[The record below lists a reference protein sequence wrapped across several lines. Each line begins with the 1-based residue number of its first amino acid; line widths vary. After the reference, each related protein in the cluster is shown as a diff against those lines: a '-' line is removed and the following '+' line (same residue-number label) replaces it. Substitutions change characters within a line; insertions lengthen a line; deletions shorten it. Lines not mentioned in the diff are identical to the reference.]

1 MNTRFP
7 MTLKT
12 PMTLTTLLALAA
24 AALALHAAPASAHGD
39 EDHAA
44 PRRYDAAK
52 VEETPFG
59 HEGNPAN
66 VRRVIPLGMSDAMR
80 FTPADIT
87 VQRGETVKFVV
98 RNDGKLLHEMVLG
111 TPADLKA
118 HAALMQ
124 KFPEM
129 EHASPNMAHVKPGA
143 SGEIV
148 WQFTKAGDFQFACLQ
163 PGHFEAGML
172 GRVLVAGDASAMT
185 QGEVRRIDKTQGK
198 LTLRHGPI
206 ANLEMPGMT
215 MVFKVSDPR
224 LLENLREGDT
234 VRFSAERVNGAIAV
248 TAIEPAASAA
258 R

>member
-1 MNTRFP
+1 MNTRSL
-7 MTLKT
+7 MT
-12 PMTLTTLLALAA
+12 LAA
-24 AALALHAAPASAHGD
+24 AALALHAAAVSAHGD
-39 EDHAA
+39 DKHAP
-44 PRRYDAAK
+44 PRGYDAAQ
-52 VEETPFG
+52 VEETAFG
-59 HEGNPAN
+59 HEGDPAK

-98 RNDGKLLHEMVLG
+98 RNDGRLLHEMVLG

-129 EHASPNMAHVKPGA
+129 EHASANMAHVKPGA

-172 GRVLVAGDASAMT
+172 GRVLVAGDQAAMT
-185 QGEVRRIDKTQGK
+185 QGEVRRIDKGQGK
-198 LTLRHGPI
+198 LTLKHGPI

-224 LLENLREGDT
+224 MLEGLREGDS
-234 VRFSAERVNGAIAV
+234 VRFSAERVNGAITV
-248 TAIEPAASAA
+248 TAIEAAASAA

>member
-1 MNTRFP
+1 
-7 MTLKT
+7 MT
-12 PMTLTTLLALAA
+12 LAA
-24 AALALHAAPASAHGD
+24 AALALHAAAVSAHGD
-39 EDHAA
+39 DKHAP
-44 PRRYDAAK
+44 PRGYDAAQ
-52 VEETPFG
+52 VEETAFG
-59 HEGNPAN
+59 HEGDPAK

-98 RNDGKLLHEMVLG
+98 RNDGRLLHEMVLG

-129 EHASPNMAHVKPGA
+129 EHASANMAHVKPGA

-172 GRVLVAGDASAMT
+172 GRVLVAGDPSAMT
-185 QGEVRRIDKTQGK
+185 QGEVRRIDKGQGK

-206 ANLEMPGMT
+206 ANLDMPGMT

-224 LLENLREGDT
+224 MLENIREGDT
-234 VRFSAERVNGAIAV
+234 VRFSAERVNGTITV
-248 TAIEPAASAA
+248 TAIEAAASSA

>member
-1 MNTRFP
+1 MNTRSL
-7 MTLKT
+7 M
-12 PMTLTTLLALAA
+12 ALVA
-24 AALALHAAPASAHGD
+24 AALALQGTPVSAHGD
-39 EDHAA
+39 EEHAT
-44 PRRYDAAK
+44 PRRYDARK
-52 VEETPFG
+52 VEETAFG
-59 HEGNPAN
+59 HEGDPAKAQ
-66 VRRVIPLGMSDAMR
+66 RVIQLGMSDAMR

-87 VQRGETVKFVV
+87 VRRGETVKFVV
-98 RNDGKLLHEMVLG
+98 RNDGRLLHEMVLG
-111 TPADLKA
+111 TPEDLKA

-172 GRVLVAGDASAMT
+172 GRVVVAGDQPAMT
-185 QGEVRRIDKTQGK
+185 EGEVRRIDKAQGK

-206 ANLEMPGMT
+206 ANLDMPGMT
-215 MVFKVSDPR
+215 MVFRVADPR
-224 LLENLREGDT
+224 MLDGLREGDT
-234 VRFSAERVNGAIAV
+234 VRFSAERVNGTITV
-248 TAIEPAASAA
+248 TAVEAAASHA